1 MILYFTIAIY
11 LYPEAADQ
19 ITDLHCISRIQI
31 HKVAVQL
38 VNHETTL
45 IAVDIQALDAYY
57 AALGRIKRRRPVYA
71 QKPARRHKL

>member
-1 MILYFTIAIY
+1 MILYYAIATH

-19 ITDLHCISRIQI
+19 ITDLHCISRIHI

-45 IAVDIQALDAYY
+45 IAVDMQALDAYY

-71 QKPARRHKL
+71 QKTA